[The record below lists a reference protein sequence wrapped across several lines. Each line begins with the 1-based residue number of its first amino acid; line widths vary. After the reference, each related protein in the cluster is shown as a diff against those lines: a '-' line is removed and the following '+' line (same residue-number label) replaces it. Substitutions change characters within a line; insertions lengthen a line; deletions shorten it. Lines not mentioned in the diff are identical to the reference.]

1 MSNTTKVSTEDI
13 KNYEKHYSD
22 QSFIQKVSNS
32 AKKAGIK
39 VIYSALLLYYGL
51 KSPRTTLLDK
61 ALIIGALGYFI
72 SPLDLIPDC
81 IPVIGYADD
90 VGVLALAL
98 SKIGSRIGEEEKN
111 LAKNKLYEWFGNYDN
126 SKIEEIDSKIK

>member
-1 MSNTTKVSTEDI
+1 MEVSTKDI
-13 KNYEKHYSD
+13 KKYEKQYSD
-22 QSFIQKVSNS
+22 QSFIRKVSDS

-61 ALIIGALGYFI
+61 ALIVGALGYFI

-90 VGVLALAL
+90 VGVLASAL
-98 SKIGSRIGEEEKN
+98 YKIRSKIGEEEKN
-111 LAKNKLYEWFGNYDN
+111 LAKNKLHEWFGNYDN
-126 SKIEEIDSKIK
+126 SEIEEIDSKMK